1 MCIYLSHEHK
11 WYSNSFK
18 KVEIVTFEIF
28 DKIRDIILEFIFSP
42 AQSTSNVEIA
52 NCYKIWPRLKFRLSK
67 QTILTITPGGFLS
80 SLNKMLEK
88 RIVKTDADSVR

>member
-1 MCIYLSHEHK
+1 MN
-11 WYSNSFK
+11 SNGTPIHYK

-28 DKIRDIILEFIFSP
+28 DNIRDIILEFIFRC
-42 AQSTSNVEIA
+42 AQSTLNVEIA
-52 NCYKIWPRLKFRLSK
+52 NFKIWPRLKFRLSK
-67 QTILTITPGGFLS
+67 QTNLTITPGGFRS